1 MILKAE
7 SSNCDQHTAE
17 QLNET
22 FKEKKKST
30 EDDGRQKKLKI
41 FSAGYVRTY
50 VASCIYSARPTT
62 ESR

>member
-17 QLNET
+17 QVNET

-30 EDDGRQKKLKI
+30 EDDGRSTKEAENL
-41 FSAGYVRTY
+41 FGRLRTY
-50 VASCIYSARPTT
+50 VASWLHLFCKAY
-62 ESR
+62 